1 MRLASLIIGLVAAI
15 RALTACLLLIAVTLN
30 FANIIG
36 RYLLSAPIAWAE
48 EVMLFLLVA
57 VVFLGSSVVSW
68 EGRQIRM
75 DVFLH
80 MLPPVLRRCL
90 EVIAD
95 LATIAVS
102 VALIWFAWPVIDML
116 VQFDQRSQAAD
127 FPLFVP
133 QGLIPVGLGLTA
145 LLTAIRLAREL
156 SGRDVTPAPHE
167 SNHAS

>member
-1 MRLASLIIGLVAAI
+1 MRLTGLINGLVAAI
-15 RALTACLLLIAVTLN
+15 RVLTACLLLIAVTLN

-75 DVFLH
+75 DVVLH
-80 MLPPVLRRCL
+80 MLPSAVRRCL

-95 LATIAVS
+95 LATIAVTI
-102 VALIWFAWPVIDML
+102 ALIYFAWPVINML
-116 VQFDQRSQAAD
+116 VEFDQRSQAAD

-133 QGLIPVGLGLTA
+133 QGLIPLGLGLTA

-156 SGRDVTPAPHE
+156 GGRAAVSDSHD
-167 SNHAS
+167 SSHAA

>member
-1 MRLASLIIGLVAAI
+1 MRFATLISGLVAAI
-15 RALTACLLLIAVTLN
+15 RGLTACLLLIAVALN

-75 DVFLH
+75 DVVLH
-80 MLPPVLRRCL
+80 MLPVPLRRGL

-95 LATIAVS
+95 LATITVS
-102 VALIWFAWPVIDML
+102 IAIIWFAWPVISML
-116 VQFDQRSQAAD
+116 VEFDQRSQAAD

-156 SGRDVTPAPHE
+156 GGRDVAPDSHD
-167 SNHAS
+167 SSHAA

>member
-1 MRLASLIIGLVAAI
+1 MRLTSLINALVAAI
-15 RALTACLLLIAVTLN
+15 RGLTACLLLIAVTLN

-75 DVFLH
+75 DVVLH

-90 EVIAD
+90 EVFAD
-95 LATIAVS
+95 LATIAIS
-102 VALIWFAWPVIDML
+102 IALIDFSWPVISML
-116 VQFDQRSQAAD
+116 VEFDQRSQAAD

-156 SGRDVTPAPHE
+156 RGRDVAPGPHD
-167 SNHAS
+167 SNHAA

>member
-1 MRLASLIIGLVAAI
+1 MRLTSLINGLVAAI
-15 RALTACLLLIAVTLN
+15 RGVTACLLLIAIALN
-30 FANIIG
+30 CANIIG
-36 RYLLSAPIAWAE
+36 RYLLSAPIPWAE

-57 VVFLGSSVVSW
+57 VVFLGTSVVSW

-80 MLPPVLRRCL
+80 MLPAAVRRCL
-90 EVIAD
+90 EVVAD
-95 LATIAVS
+95 LASIAVS
-102 VALIWFAWPVIDML
+102 IALIYFAWPVIDML
-116 VQFDQRSQAAD
+116 VEFDQRSQAAD

-145 LLTAIRLAREL
+145 LLTAIRLLREL
-156 SGRDVTPAPHE
+156 GGRDVTPASHE

>member
-1 MRLASLIIGLVAAI
+1 MRLTSLINGLVAAI
-15 RALTACLLLIAVTLN
+15 RGLTACLLLIAVTLN

-102 VALIWFAWPVIDML
+102 IALIYFSWPVISML
-116 VQFDQRSQAAD
+116 VEFDQRSQAAD

-145 LLTAIRLAREL
+145 LLTAIRLLREL
-156 SGRDVTPAPHE
+156 SGRDVTPVPHE

>member
-1 MRLASLIIGLVAAI
+1 MRLTGLINGLVAVI

-75 DVFLH
+75 DVVLH
-80 MLPPVLRRCL
+80 MLPAAVRRGL

-102 VALIWFAWPVIDML
+102 IALIWFAWPVINML
-116 VQFDQRSQAAD
+116 VEFDQRSQAAD

-145 LLTAIRLAREL
+145 LLSAIRLAREL
-156 SGRDVTPAPHE
+156 GGRDVAPDPHDT
-167 SNHAS
+167 NHAA